1 MKTYIKKTV
10 HGYQIDIGKGI
21 HKLTV
26 SHIYK
31 GVATCY
37 LQESRP
43 KYYKSKAAAE
53 RIARQIE
60 AGAIKVK

>member
-1 MKTYIKKTV
+1 MKTYIRETGR
-10 HGYQIDIGKGI
+10 GYQIDIGKGI

-37 LQESRP
+37 LQESRS

-60 AGAIKVK
+60 AGEIKVK

>member
-1 MKTYIKKTV
+1 MKTYISETV
-10 HGYQIDIGKGI
+10 RGYKVHIGKGI

-43 KYYKSKAAAE
+43 KYYKSRAIAE

-60 AGAIKVK
+60 AGEIKVK